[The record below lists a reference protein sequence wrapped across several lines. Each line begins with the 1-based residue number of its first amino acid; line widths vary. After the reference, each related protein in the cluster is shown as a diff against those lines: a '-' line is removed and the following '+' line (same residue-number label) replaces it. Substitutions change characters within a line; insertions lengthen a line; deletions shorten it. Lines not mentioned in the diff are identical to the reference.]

1 MVIRTANRQDI
12 ALLHKYDKWLS
23 KEVMGRKL
31 DSQMVYAAYEGEDF
45 VGWLRYGLFW
55 DNIPFMYMLYIMETY
70 RGKGFGRAL
79 VKHWEA
85 EMEKAGYGLVMTSS
99 SQTEYAQHFYDAL
112 GYKAVG
118 SFTPGSDPLEIIF
131 SKNINTK

>member
-23 KEVMGRKL
+23 KEIMGHKL
-31 DSQMVYAAYEGEDF
+31 DSQMVYAAYEGEAF

-55 DNIPFMYMLYIMETY
+55 DNTPFMYMLYIMEAY
-70 RGKGFGRAL
+70 RGKGFGKAL
-79 VKHWEA
+79 VEHWEA
-85 EMEKAGYGLVMTSS
+85 EMKKAGYGLVLTSS

-112 GYKAVG
+112 GYRAVG
-118 SFTPGSDPLEIIF
+118 SFTLGSDPLEIIF
-131 SKNINTK
+131 SKDINT